1 MWRDRPFPR
10 GEEKRSINERMK
22 INIIWYNR
30 PWTEIVTASARR
42 LDEIRDPMRRARL
55 RTIFSFFIKLTSLTR
70 NPSIYTSGVT
80 PLQPSPHIS
89 TSNCVVRVFKVGL
102 TIMTNLFR
110 GLCGNDT
117 NYMHFPVTMRTFNS
131 IRGLSL
137 SRLGIVE
144 FLTLPPSPP
153 PPEIH

>member
-1 MWRDRPFPR
+1 MDRNR
-10 GEEKRSINERMK
+10 HSIH
-22 INIIWYNR
+22 
-30 PWTEIVTASARR
+30 PS
-42 LDEIRDPMRRARL
+42 LEIRDSMCRARL
-55 RTIFSFFIKLTSLTR
+55 RTIFPFIKLTSLTR
-70 NPSIYTSGVT
+70 NPSIYTSSMN
-80 PLQPSPHIS
+80 PFLSSPPNIFI
-89 TSNCVVRVFKVGL
+89 SNCVVRVFKVGL

-144 FLTLPPSPP
+144 FLTPSPL
-153 PPEIH
+153 PEIH

>member
-1 MWRDRPFPR
+1 MIPFSDDKIGKDRRTRRSSSSKWKLYHGNRPSIQPSLGIRDR
-10 GEEKRSINERMK
+10 MC
-22 INIIWYNR
+22 
-30 PWTEIVTASARR
+30 
-42 LDEIRDPMRRARL
+42 RARL
-55 RTIFSFFIKLTSLTR
+55 RTIFPFIKLTSLTR
-70 NPSIYTSGVT
+70 NPSIYTSISF
-80 PLQPSPHIS
+80 PPSFLPDIS
-89 TSNCVVRVFKVGL
+89 ISNCVVRVFKVGL

-144 FLTLPPSPP
+144 FLTPSRDSLN
-153 PPEIH
+153 ITIKY